1 MKKNIRRWKKL
12 EEVGVIGR
20 WPIRSLEEVGR
31 ASKIKMVEKLSTQ
44 EDAAMETSNPSEFQN
59 IIENPGLQNI
69 VERIFLH
76 LNYENLLTCRLINK
90 STRFILDNPLFWLKR
105 WRIQGTV
112 FGIFLT
118 GFFNAKRDK
127 GPKCKN

>member
-1 MKKNIRRWKKL
+1 M
-12 EEVGVIGR
+12 
-20 WPIRSLEEVGR
+20 
-31 ASKIKMVEKLSTQ
+31 AEKLSTQ
-44 EDAAMETSNPSEFQN
+44 EQSQEDTAMETSNPSEFQN

-69 VERIFLH
+69 VERIFLN

-112 FGIFLT
+112 FGIFLPS
-118 GFFNAKRDK
+118 R
-127 GPKCKN
+127 

>member
-1 MKKNIRRWKKL
+1 M
-12 EEVGVIGR
+12 
-20 WPIRSLEEVGR
+20 
-31 ASKIKMVEKLSTQ
+31 AEKLSTQ
-44 EDAAMETSNPSEFQN
+44 EDTAMETSNPSEFQN

-69 VERIFLH
+69 VERIFLN

-127 GPKCKN
+127 GPKYKN